1 MSIWPHAS
9 RGRTQCDSTPHPQT
23 LGPAAKSFATFLL
36 MHLGDSGM
44 SRQLGDVSVTRGTA
58 VDVPVVGRALL
69 CRQRTAGARTAIGGH
84 CDGANAGPRHHPH
97 RRRPG
102 ALTCTCTH
110 IVAAAWACILPI
122 GFRERA
128 SYRPVRVDER
138 PSFQGRWASERLSAR
153 SSHRRL
159 SVSSR
164 IRWWR
169 CLLKQPCSC
178 RELLAR
184 QRQRRVTELAL
195 GGVPHSRAGAPQWHS
210 PVASSLGSMLAQDPH
225 WSRFSCLWVA
235 CPSGLWARRRYLP
248 RDRRPEG
255 KRIWSPA

>member
-1 MSIWPHAS
+1 MSSPSCDSAPVALPIEGCSGACKVYPNRPRTGLGTLGGHRMSIWSHAS
-9 RGRTQCDSTPHPQT
+9 RGRTRCDSTSHPQT

-44 SRQLGDVSVTRGTA
+44 SRHLGDVSVTRGTA

-128 SYRPVRVDER
+128 SYRPMRVDER
-138 PSFQGRWASERLSAR
+138 PSFQGRWAS
-153 SSHRRL
+153 
-159 SVSSR
+159 
-164 IRWWR
+164 
-169 CLLKQPCSC
+169 
-178 RELLAR
+178 LLA
-184 QRQRRVTELAL
+184 
-195 GGVPHSRAGAPQWHS
+195 
-210 PVASSLGSMLAQDPH
+210 
-225 WSRFSCLWVA
+225 
-235 CPSGLWARRRYLP
+235 ARIADCR
-248 RDRRPEG
+248 
-255 KRIWSPA
+255 